1 MKILGHTRAFSFR
14 KVTLGAVT
22 ALIGLGTIG
31 AMGNQAQASTHSS
44 YSQSHRTT
52 TNGKSTS
59 TQSRVKT
66 TTVKPKVTS
75 TKVVKPVHQT
85 SKVQTT
91 KKVVPTKQS
100 TKSIKPVVT
109 KAPTKQATSSK
120 TSVTV
125 SKAPTTS
132 TGKTTTTKS
141 VTTRPKST
149 SAVKSTST
157 KPTAKTSTSRT
168 SSTSKNQLLRLKQQS
183 LLQLR
188 NVRRH
193 QHREVRVE
201 RQHLAQQHQ
210 VSRPLLIKAHLLAQ
224 VRLKSLQHL
233 QQSHLLQN
241 QLQRRQSQYRQLR
254 NQLRQ
259 RLNLQLQQRSLQLQQ
274 QNQLRH
280 RQNHQH
286 QLSSL
291 LQHSA
296 TTVPT
301 TNQTDNNQEMIGTA
315 PEGHIKDKYQSMTQL
330 ESETVEGV
338 DWKKIQEIMVR
349 KYLLLR
355 HMEETLNKERQ
366 NNESFGEKGNYDYF
380 SFEAIRPKNNTELH
394 VTSTHY
400 DDPTLN
406 QMIQNRTATISIH
419 GAAGTDQII
428 YLGGPPST
436 LRDEMETQLK
446 SSGFTVMAPLD
457 YIGGVKKNNFINRE
471 KNNTGVQLELTTALR
486 KTFFNNGD
494 TSTKNRSNESNWTPL
509 MQTFVDALYT
519 SINNI
524 YPNH

>member
-66 TTVKPKVTS
+66 TTVKPIVTS

-157 KPTAKTSTSRT
+157 KPTAKTSRT
-168 SSTSKNQLLRLKQQS
+168 SSTSKKSTTTTKATKSTTTTKRTSSSTSGSKSGTTTSRTTTPSKSTATHTSTSTRTSSTKKSTTSTTKPSTTKSTSTSTKPSTSTKQ
-183 LLQLR
+183 
-188 NVRRH
+188 
-193 QHREVRVE
+193 
-201 RQHLAQQHQ
+201 
-210 VSRPLLIKAHLLAQ
+210 PTTTP
-224 VRLKSLQHL
+224 
-233 QQSHLLQN
+233 
-241 QLQRRQSQYRQLR
+241 
-254 NQLRQ
+254 
-259 RLNLQLQQRSLQLQQ
+259 
-274 QNQLRH
+274 
-280 RQNHQH
+280 
-286 QLSSL
+286 
-291 LQHSA
+291 A

-338 DWKKIQEIMVR
+338 DWKKDTRDNGTKVLIVAPHGGNIEQGTTEAT
-349 KYLLLR
+349 KALA
-355 HMEETLNKERQ
+355 K
-366 NNESFGEKGNYDYF
+366 KGNYDYF

-471 KNNTGVQLELTTALR
+471 ENNTGVQLELTTALR
-486 KTFFNNGD
+486 KAFFNNGD

>member
-157 KPTAKTSTSRT
+157 KPTAKTSRT
-168 SSTSKNQLLRLKQQS
+168 SSTSKKSTTTTTKPTTSTAKSTTSATKSTTIPTKPSTSTKQ
-183 LLQLR
+183 
-188 NVRRH
+188 
-193 QHREVRVE
+193 
-201 RQHLAQQHQ
+201 
-210 VSRPLLIKAHLLAQ
+210 PTTTP
-224 VRLKSLQHL
+224 
-233 QQSHLLQN
+233 
-241 QLQRRQSQYRQLR
+241 
-254 NQLRQ
+254 
-259 RLNLQLQQRSLQLQQ
+259 
-274 QNQLRH
+274 
-280 RQNHQH
+280 
-286 QLSSL
+286 
-291 LQHSA
+291 A

-338 DWKKIQEIMVR
+338 DWKKDTRDNGTKVLIVAPHGGNIEQGTTEAT
-349 KYLLLR
+349 KALA
-355 HMEETLNKERQ
+355 K
-366 NNESFGEKGNYDYF
+366 KGNYDYF

-406 QMIQNRTATISIH
+406 QMIKNRTATISIH

-471 KNNTGVQLELTTALR
+471 ENNTGVQLELTTALR
-486 KTFFNNGD
+486 KAFFNNGD

-524 YPNH
+524 YPNN

>member
-66 TTVKPKVTS
+66 TTVKPIVTS

-157 KPTAKTSTSRT
+157 KPTAKTSRT
-168 SSTSKNQLLRLKQQS
+168 SSTSKKSTTTTTKPTTSTAKSTTSATKSTTIPTKPSTSTKQ
-183 LLQLR
+183 
-188 NVRRH
+188 
-193 QHREVRVE
+193 
-201 RQHLAQQHQ
+201 
-210 VSRPLLIKAHLLAQ
+210 PTTTP
-224 VRLKSLQHL
+224 
-233 QQSHLLQN
+233 
-241 QLQRRQSQYRQLR
+241 
-254 NQLRQ
+254 
-259 RLNLQLQQRSLQLQQ
+259 
-274 QNQLRH
+274 
-280 RQNHQH
+280 
-286 QLSSL
+286 
-291 LQHSA
+291 A

-338 DWKKIQEIMVR
+338 DWKKDTRDNGTKVLIVAPHGGNIEQGTTEAT
-349 KYLLLR
+349 KALA
-355 HMEETLNKERQ
+355 K
-366 NNESFGEKGNYDYF
+366 KGNYDYF

-471 KNNTGVQLELTTALR
+471 ENNTGVQLELTTALR
-486 KTFFNNGD
+486 KAFFNNGD

>member
-66 TTVKPKVTS
+66 TTVKPIVTS

-157 KPTAKTSTSRT
+157 KPTAKTSRT
-168 SSTSKNQLLRLKQQS
+168 SSTSKKSTTIPTKPSTSTKQ
-183 LLQLR
+183 
-188 NVRRH
+188 
-193 QHREVRVE
+193 
-201 RQHLAQQHQ
+201 
-210 VSRPLLIKAHLLAQ
+210 PTTTP
-224 VRLKSLQHL
+224 
-233 QQSHLLQN
+233 
-241 QLQRRQSQYRQLR
+241 
-254 NQLRQ
+254 
-259 RLNLQLQQRSLQLQQ
+259 
-274 QNQLRH
+274 
-280 RQNHQH
+280 
-286 QLSSL
+286 
-291 LQHSA
+291 A

-338 DWKKIQEIMVR
+338 DWKKDTRDNGTKVLIVAPHGGNIEQGTTEAT
-349 KYLLLR
+349 KALA
-355 HMEETLNKERQ
+355 K
-366 NNESFGEKGNYDYF
+366 KGNYDYF

-471 KNNTGVQLELTTALR
+471 ENNTGVQLELTTALR
-486 KTFFNNGD
+486 KAFFNNGD

>member
-66 TTVKPKVTS
+66 TTVKPIVTS

-157 KPTAKTSTSRT
+157 KPTAKTSRT
-168 SSTSKNQLLRLKQQS
+168 SSTSKKSTTTTKATKSTTTTKRTSSSTSGSKSGTTTSRTTTPSKSTATHTSTSTRTSSTKKSTTSTTKPSTTKSTSTSTKPISSTKKSTTTTTKPTTSATKSTTIPTKPSTSTKQ
-183 LLQLR
+183 
-188 NVRRH
+188 
-193 QHREVRVE
+193 
-201 RQHLAQQHQ
+201 
-210 VSRPLLIKAHLLAQ
+210 PTTTP
-224 VRLKSLQHL
+224 
-233 QQSHLLQN
+233 
-241 QLQRRQSQYRQLR
+241 
-254 NQLRQ
+254 
-259 RLNLQLQQRSLQLQQ
+259 
-274 QNQLRH
+274 
-280 RQNHQH
+280 
-286 QLSSL
+286 
-291 LQHSA
+291 A

-338 DWKKIQEIMVR
+338 DWKKDTRDNGTKVLIVAPHGGNIEQGTTEAT
-349 KYLLLR
+349 KALA
-355 HMEETLNKERQ
+355 K
-366 NNESFGEKGNYDYF
+366 KGNYDYF

-471 KNNTGVQLELTTALR
+471 ENNTGVQLELTTALR
-486 KTFFNNGD
+486 KAFFNNGD

>member
-66 TTVKPKVTS
+66 TTVKPIVTS

-157 KPTAKTSTSRT
+157 KPTAKTSRT
-168 SSTSKNQLLRLKQQS
+168 SSTSKKSTTTTKATKSTTTTKRTSSSTSGSKSGTTTSRTTTPSKSTATHTSTSTRTSSTKKSTTSTTKPSTSTKQ
-183 LLQLR
+183 
-188 NVRRH
+188 
-193 QHREVRVE
+193 
-201 RQHLAQQHQ
+201 
-210 VSRPLLIKAHLLAQ
+210 PTTTP
-224 VRLKSLQHL
+224 
-233 QQSHLLQN
+233 
-241 QLQRRQSQYRQLR
+241 
-254 NQLRQ
+254 
-259 RLNLQLQQRSLQLQQ
+259 
-274 QNQLRH
+274 
-280 RQNHQH
+280 
-286 QLSSL
+286 
-291 LQHSA
+291 A

-338 DWKKIQEIMVR
+338 DWKKDTRDNGTKVLIVAPHGGNIEQGTTEAT
-349 KYLLLR
+349 KALA
-355 HMEETLNKERQ
+355 K
-366 NNESFGEKGNYDYF
+366 KGNYDYF

-471 KNNTGVQLELTTALR
+471 ENNTGVQLELTTALR
-486 KTFFNNGD
+486 KAFFNNGD

>member
-66 TTVKPKVTS
+66 TTVKPIVTS

-157 KPTAKTSTSRT
+157 KPTAKTSRT
-168 SSTSKNQLLRLKQQS
+168 SSTSKKSTTTTKATKSTTTTKRTSSSTSGSKSGTTTSRTTTPSKSTATHTSTSTRTSSTKKSTTSTTKPSTTKSTSTSTKPISSTKKSTTTTTKPTTSTAKSTTSATKSTTIPTKPSTSTKQ
-183 LLQLR
+183 
-188 NVRRH
+188 
-193 QHREVRVE
+193 
-201 RQHLAQQHQ
+201 
-210 VSRPLLIKAHLLAQ
+210 PTTTP
-224 VRLKSLQHL
+224 
-233 QQSHLLQN
+233 
-241 QLQRRQSQYRQLR
+241 
-254 NQLRQ
+254 
-259 RLNLQLQQRSLQLQQ
+259 
-274 QNQLRH
+274 
-280 RQNHQH
+280 
-286 QLSSL
+286 
-291 LQHSA
+291 A

-338 DWKKIQEIMVR
+338 DWKKDTRDNGTKVLIVAPHGGSIEQGTTEAT
-349 KYLLLR
+349 KALA
-355 HMEETLNKERQ
+355 K
-366 NNESFGEKGNYDYF
+366 KGNYDYF

-471 KNNTGVQLELTTALR
+471 ENNTGVQLELTTALR
-486 KTFFNNGD
+486 KAFFNNGD

>member
-141 VTTRPKST
+141 VTTRPKTT

-168 SSTSKNQLLRLKQQS
+168 SSTSKKSTTTTKATKSTTTTKRTSSSTSGSKSGTTTSRTTTPSKSTATHTSTSTRTSSTKKSTTSTTKPSTTKSTTTPTKPSTSTKQPTS
-183 LLQLR
+183 T
-188 NVRRH
+188 
-193 QHREVRVE
+193 
-201 RQHLAQQHQ
+201 
-210 VSRPLLIKAHLLAQ
+210 PT
-224 VRLKSLQHL
+224 
-233 QQSHLLQN
+233 
-241 QLQRRQSQYRQLR
+241 
-254 NQLRQ
+254 
-259 RLNLQLQQRSLQLQQ
+259 
-274 QNQLRH
+274 
-280 RQNHQH
+280 
-286 QLSSL
+286 
-291 LQHSA
+291 

-330 ESETVEGV
+330 ENETVEGV
-338 DWKKIQEIMVR
+338 DWKKDTRDNGTKVLIVAPHGGNIEQGTTEAT
-349 KYLLLR
+349 KALA
-355 HMEETLNKERQ
+355 
-366 NNESFGEKGNYDYF
+366 EKGNYDYF

-406 QMIQNRTATISIH
+406 QMIKNRTATISIH

-428 YLGGPPST
+428 YLGGPRST
-436 LRDEMETQLK
+436 LRDEMGTQLK
-446 SSGFTVMAPLD
+446 SSGFTVMVPPD
-457 YIGGVKKNNFINRE
+457 RIGGVKKNNFINRE
-471 KNNTGVQLELTTALR
+471 ENNTGVQLELTTALR
-486 KTFFNNGD
+486 KAFFNNGD

>member
-157 KPTAKTSTSRT
+157 KPTAKTSTST
-168 SSTSKNQLLRLKQQS
+168 STKPISSTKKSTTTTTKPTTSTTKSTTSATKSTTTPTKPSTSTKQPTS
-183 LLQLR
+183 T
-188 NVRRH
+188 
-193 QHREVRVE
+193 
-201 RQHLAQQHQ
+201 
-210 VSRPLLIKAHLLAQ
+210 P
-224 VRLKSLQHL
+224 
-233 QQSHLLQN
+233 
-241 QLQRRQSQYRQLR
+241 
-254 NQLRQ
+254 
-259 RLNLQLQQRSLQLQQ
+259 
-274 QNQLRH
+274 
-280 RQNHQH
+280 
-286 QLSSL
+286 
-291 LQHSA
+291 A

-338 DWKKIQEIMVR
+338 DWKKDTRDNGTKVLIVAPHGGNIEQGTTEAT
-349 KYLLLR
+349 KALA
-355 HMEETLNKERQ
+355 K
-366 NNESFGEKGNYDYF
+366 KGNYDYF

-471 KNNTGVQLELTTALR
+471 ENNTGVQLELTTALR
-486 KTFFNNGD
+486 KAFFNNGD

>member
-1 MKILGHTRAFSFR
+1 MKILGLTRAFSFR

-85 SKVQTT
+85 SKVQTI

-168 SSTSKNQLLRLKQQS
+168 SSTSKKSTTTKATKSTTTTKRTSSSTSGSKSGTTTSRTTTPSKSTATHKSTSTRTSSTKKSTTSTTKPSTTKSTSTSTKPISSTKKSTTTTTKPTTSATKSTTTPTKPSTSTKQ
-183 LLQLR
+183 
-188 NVRRH
+188 
-193 QHREVRVE
+193 
-201 RQHLAQQHQ
+201 
-210 VSRPLLIKAHLLAQ
+210 PTTTP
-224 VRLKSLQHL
+224 
-233 QQSHLLQN
+233 
-241 QLQRRQSQYRQLR
+241 
-254 NQLRQ
+254 
-259 RLNLQLQQRSLQLQQ
+259 
-274 QNQLRH
+274 
-280 RQNHQH
+280 
-286 QLSSL
+286 
-291 LQHSA
+291 A

-301 TNQTDNNQEMIGTA
+301 TNQMDNNQEMIGTA

-338 DWKKIQEIMVR
+338 DWKKDTRDNGTKVLIVAPHGGNIEQGTTEAT
-349 KYLLLR
+349 KALA
-355 HMEETLNKERQ
+355 Q
-366 NNESFGEKGNYDYF
+366 KGNYDYF

-406 QMIQNRTATISIH
+406 QMIKNRTATISIH
-419 GAAGTDQII
+419 GAAGTNQII
-428 YLGGPPST
+428 YLGGPRST

-446 SSGFTVMAPLD
+446 SSGFTVMVPPD

-471 KNNTGVQLELTTALR
+471 ENNTGVQLELTTALR
-486 KTFFNNGD
+486 KAFFNNGD
-494 TSTKNRSNESNWTPL
+494 TSNKNRSNESNWTPL

-524 YPNH
+524 YPNN